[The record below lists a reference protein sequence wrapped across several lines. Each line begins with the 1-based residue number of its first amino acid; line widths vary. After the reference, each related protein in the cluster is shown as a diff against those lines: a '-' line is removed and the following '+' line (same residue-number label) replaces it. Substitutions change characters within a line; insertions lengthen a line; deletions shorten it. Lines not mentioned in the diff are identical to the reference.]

1 MPELVWGDIP
11 TWLTSIGSLGA
22 LIFAVIAAVYTKRTF
37 DGERKRDLDVANAR
51 LDQDAYLRRSQAAL
65 VSAWWGRSLESTVA
79 SQSTDSGWGAYLR
92 NASEAPIYKAQMTV
106 SHSNMQLGR
115 SAMSYPVVAPDPSS
129 VFSAIQ
135 LPTGNASGSHGDPLT
150 DYRVSLRFT
159 DAAGLRWIRDEYGAL
174 KQLDSG
180 LIIWTSPETAK
191 VIEQFTDE
199 FLASYGVA
207 ASFDTSLIESELERH
222 FLEAMSDPD
231 IQSPDILVGAHDWV
245 GNLVK
250 QEAIEPI
257 VLTDGY
263 RLEFQGDNWTL
274 DALSYEGKNYGIP
287 SSMDTVALIRNLD
300 LAPDAPDSFEQ
311 LIEMGRSLLAA
322 GEVEEILAVPVGPTG
337 DPFHLWPLISS
348 AGGWLFG
355 RRGDGSWDSEIRGI
369 GTPETI
375 EAFEKIRN
383 LSELGILRSEMT
395 NARAISDFLN
405 GQTAFLFATSGV
417 VSRAREIGMRFAVSA
432 VPQFQDGRKPQ
443 GFVAVY
449 GFFVSRQGRNRLIA
463 ADLAPD
469 YLSRPEVVE
478 QFGRSLHVVPRR
490 VSEDM
495 DPAIRSFH
503 DLCCHGVPMP
513 AFAQMRDV
521 WTLLGQA
528 EIKLIHG
535 EGAESVANKL
545 ADEISALFS

>member
-191 VIEQFTDE
+191 VI
-199 FLASYGVA
+199 
-207 ASFDTSLIESELERH
+207 
-222 FLEAMSDPD
+222 
-231 IQSPDILVGAHDWV
+231 
-245 GNLVK
+245 
-250 QEAIEPI
+250 
-257 VLTDGY
+257 
-263 RLEFQGDNWTL
+263 
-274 DALSYEGKNYGIP
+274 
-287 SSMDTVALIRNLD
+287 
-300 LAPDAPDSFEQ
+300 
-311 LIEMGRSLLAA
+311 
-322 GEVEEILAVPVGPTG
+322 
-337 DPFHLWPLISS
+337 
-348 AGGWLFG
+348 
-355 RRGDGSWDSEIRGI
+355 
-369 GTPETI
+369 
-375 EAFEKIRN
+375 
-383 LSELGILRSEMT
+383 
-395 NARAISDFLN
+395 
-405 GQTAFLFATSGV
+405 
-417 VSRAREIGMRFAVSA
+417 
-432 VPQFQDGRKPQ
+432 
-443 GFVAVY
+443 
-449 GFFVSRQGRNRLIA
+449 
-463 ADLAPD
+463 
-469 YLSRPEVVE
+469 
-478 QFGRSLHVVPRR
+478 
-490 VSEDM
+490 
-495 DPAIRSFH
+495 
-503 DLCCHGVPMP
+503 
-513 AFAQMRDV
+513 
-521 WTLLGQA
+521 
-528 EIKLIHG
+528 
-535 EGAESVANKL
+535 
-545 ADEISALFS
+545 